1 MKSFFPTAAL
11 GSLVPSSSFIEQYIP
26 LKEFG
31 ERQRKAKFVSLQSK
45 MSDIAME
52 VEICSTCRCA
62 KCRLLLYDE
71 EIMAGWSA
79 DDSNLNTT

>member
-1 MKSFFPTAAL
+1 M
-11 GSLVPSSSFIEQYIP
+11 EQYIP

-31 ERQRKAKFVSLQSK
+31 LHKAVQFASLQKK

-52 VEICSTCRCA
+52 VEISSTCRCS

-71 EIMAGWSA
+71 EIMSGWSA
-79 DDSNLNTT
+79 DDSNLNTS